1 MPGNPS
7 HRPPR
12 QLLHRVMTRRLL
24 ALAAATLL
32 VAAVPSAAQAQ
43 RGGHA
48 IDTTFAFDRDGLV
61 DLTQLSGEVVVTA
74 WDRDEVR
81 VVAHAQYGRVE
92 PSFSRQRVFLRVIPE
107 GGRGG
112 RIGDSRYELMVPE
125 GTRVKAAATSG
136 AVQVSGTRGEVEIG
150 TRTGSITVA
159 DVQGLVTLTSLAGAV
174 TASDI
179 DGDLAV
185 STAGGAVT
193 AHDVRGD
200 VRVKTVG
207 GAIELHDVDSRNV
220 SAQSTG
226 GSVTFEGSF
235 AEGGRYELGSH
246 AGTVRLLLPE
256 DASVELTVE
265 TFTGAVETDFPVT
278 LGGGARRGAQPR
290 TLGFTLGRGE
300 ARVQVRTFNGAVVL
314 QREGGGD

>member
-1 MPGNPS
+1 
-7 HRPPR
+7 
-12 QLLHRVMTRRLL
+12 MTRRLL
-24 ALAAATLL
+24 VLAAVALL
-32 VAAVPSAAQAQ
+32 TVAAPPAAQAQ
-43 RGGHA
+43 RGDSLSS

-61 DLTQLSGEVVVTA
+61 DLTQLSGEIVVTA
-74 WDRDEVR
+74 WERDEVR
-81 VVAHAQYGRVE
+81 VVAHAQHGRVD

-107 GGRGG
+107 AGRGN

-125 GTRVKAAATSG
+125 GVRVKAAATSG

-150 TRTGSITVA
+150 TRTGAITVT

-174 TASDI
+174 TAEDI
-179 DGDLAV
+179 GGDLAV
-185 STAGGAVT
+185 NTAGGTVT
-193 AHDVRGD
+193 VRDVRGD
-200 VRVKTVG
+200 VRAKTVG
-207 GAIELHDVDSRNV
+207 GAIDLRDVSSRNV

-226 GSVTFEGSF
+226 GNVTFEGSF

-256 DASVELTVE
+256 DVSVELTVE

-290 TLGFTLGRGE
+290 TLGFTLGHGG
-300 ARVQVRTFNGAVVL
+300 ARVQVQTFSGAVVL
-314 QREGGGD
+314 QRGGGG

>member
-1 MPGNPS
+1 MP
-7 HRPPR
+7 
-12 QLLHRVMTRRLL
+12 RRLL
-24 ALAAATLL
+24 ALAAVTLL
-32 VAAVPSAAQAQ
+32 AVAAPPAARAQ
-43 RGGHA
+43 RGDRAAQPPLRA
-48 IDTTFAFDRDGLV
+48 IDTTFAFDDDGLV
-61 DLTQLSGEVVVTA
+61 DLTQLSGEIVVTA

-81 VVAHAQYGRVE
+81 VVARAQYGRVD
-92 PSFSRQRVFLRVIPE
+92 PSFSRQRIFLRVIPDAAH
-107 GGRGG
+107 GGRL
-112 RIGDSRYELMVPE
+112 GDSRYELLVPE

-136 AVQVSGTRGEVEIG
+136 AVRVSGTRGEVEIG
-150 TRTGSITVA
+150 TRTGAITVT

-174 TASDI
+174 TTEAI

-193 AHDVRGD
+193 ARDVTGD

-207 GAIELHDVDSRNV
+207 GAIDLRDVDSRSV

-226 GSVTFEGSF
+226 GSVTFEGSL

-265 TFTGAVETDFPVT
+265 TFTGEVATDFPVT
-278 LGGGARRGAQPR
+278 LAGGARRGARPR
-290 TLGFTLGRGE
+290 TLGFTLGDGA
-300 ARVQVRTFNGAVVL
+300 ARVSIQTFSGGIVL
-314 QREGGGD
+314 QRVGGG